1 LHGKKTFLMTKRIK
15 LPLNE
20 KIVSDLRAGDRLLL
34 TGVIFTAR
42 DAAHKRIVEELE
54 HGQVPPFYMKD
65 QTLYYVGP
73 SPAPPGRVI
82 GSAGPTTSTRLDA
95 YTPPLLAAG
104 LKGMI
109 GKGPRSAEVKEAI
122 RQYNAVYM
130 AAVGGA
136 GALLSKSIV
145 KSEVVAYADL
155 GPEAVLRLEVKD
167 FPVTV
172 INDIHGRDLY
182 EEGRDKYRIN
192 K

>member
-1 LHGKKTFLMTKRIK
+1 MTKRIK

-95 YTPPLLAAG
+95 YTLPLLAAG

-109 GKGPRSAEVKEAI
+109 GKGPRSDEVKEAI
-122 RQYNAVYM
+122 KKYNAVYM